1 MNTLL
6 RKALRKPTAADT
18 IFLVKDGKDLAQL
31 GLTEEEINYAKR
43 QHRNNHNVVTMNRY
57 KNILTVVFG
66 EVVGTRSVRLEAY
79 RMRGDKAQQLL
90 NQARVERTV
99 VYNVNVEKEET
110 LAFTEGFLLG
120 NYSFNKYK
128 KPDKKK
134 DNTIVEV
141 DVYDNAVTEEDLED
155 IRTMTK
161 AVFIARDFV
170 NEPVS
175 YLNAT
180 KFAEEMQQLGKITGI
195 KVEVFNKKKLES
207 LKFGGLLAV
216 NKGSIDPPTF
226 TIMEWK
232 PANAVNKKPYVFV
245 GKGVVY
251 DTGGLSLKPTNFMD
265 TMKCDM
271 AGGAAVA
278 GAMYAIAR
286 AKLPVYVVGL
296 VPATDNR
303 PDGNAYTPGDI
314 VTMHDGTTVE
324 VLNTDAEGRMILADA
339 LSYAKE
345 YNPELVVDIATLT
358 GAAARAIGPQAIVGM
373 EAKADND
380 FEQLKRIGA
389 LTHERIIEFPF
400 WDEYKEALKSKVA
413 DLKNIG
419 GVEAGAITAGKFL
432 EHFTSYPYIHLDIAA
447 PAFLDKKDGY
457 RGEGGTGVGV
467 RLFYRFIQSIAE
479 GE

>member
-1 MNTLL
+1 MDTLL

-18 IFLVKDGKDLAQL
+18 IFLVRDGKDLHHL
-31 GLTEEEINYAKR
+31 GFTDDELNYIKR
-43 QHRNNHNVVTMNRY
+43 QHRSDHNVVVVNRY
-57 KNILTVVFG
+57 KNVLIVAFG
-66 EVVGTRSVRLEAY
+66 ETIGTRSIRNEAY
-79 RMRGDKAQQLL
+79 RMRGDEAQLQL
-90 NQARVERTV
+90 NKARVERTV
-99 VYNVNVEKEET
+99 VFNVTADKEEV
-110 LAFTEGFLLG
+110 LAFTEGLLLG
-120 NYSFNKYK
+120 NYTFGKYK
-128 KPDKKK
+128 KKNKKK
-134 DNTIVEV
+134 DNTLEQV
-141 DVYDNAVTEEDLED
+141 DIYDNDISEEDLEELR
-155 IRTMTK
+155 ILTE
-161 AVFIARDFV
+161 AVFVARDFV
-170 NEPVS
+170 NEPVA

-180 KFAEEMQQLGKITGI
+180 KFAEEMQALGKEVNA
-195 KVEVFNKKKLES
+195 KVDVFNKKKLES
-207 LKFGGLLAV
+207 LKMGGLLAV
-216 NKGSIDPPTF
+216 NRGSIDPPTF
-226 TIMEWK
+226 TIIEWK
-232 PANAVNKKPYVFV
+232 PKNAQNKKPYVFV

-286 AKLPVYVVGL
+286 AKLPMYVIGL

-303 PDGNAYTPGDI
+303 PDGNAYTPGDVI
-314 VTMHDGTTVE
+314 TMHDGTTVE

-373 EAKADND
+373 EAKADD
-380 FEQLKRIGA
+380 EFEQIKRVGS
-389 LTHERIIEFPF
+389 LSHERIVEFPF
-400 WDEYKEALKSKVA
+400 WDEYKESLKSKIA

-447 PAFLDKKDGY
+447 PAFLDKRSGY

-467 RLFYRFIQSIAE
+467 RLFYNFIKSKVE
-479 GE
+479 

>member
-6 RKALRKPTAADT
+6 KKALRKPTAADT
-18 IFLVKDGKDLAQL
+18 VFLVKDGKDLAHL
-31 GLTEEEINYAKR
+31 GFTEDEMNYIKR
-43 QHRNNHNVVTMNRY
+43 QHRNNHNVVNVNRY
-57 KNILTVVFG
+57 RNMLTVVFG
-66 EVVGTRSVRLEAY
+66 EYVGTRSIRKEAY
-79 RMRGDKAQQLL
+79 RMRGDETQLQL
-90 NQARVERTV
+90 NKARVERTV
-99 VYNVNVEKEET
+99 VFNVNADKEEV
-110 LAFTEGFLLG
+110 LAFTEGLLLG

-128 KPDKKK
+128 KRDKKK
-134 DNTIVEV
+134 DNTLEQV
-141 DVYDNAVTEEDLED
+141 DIYDNDITEEELEELRVVTD
-155 IRTMTK
+155 
-161 AVFIARDFV
+161 AVFVARDFV
-170 NEPVS
+170 NEPVA

-180 KFAEEMQQLGKITGI
+180 KFAEEMQALGKMTNA

-207 LKFGGLLAV
+207 LKMGGLLAV
-216 NKGSIDPPTF
+216 NRGSIDPPTF
-226 TIMEWK
+226 TVIEWK
-232 PANAVNKKPYVFV
+232 PQNAKNKKPFVFV

-251 DTGGLSLKPTNFMD
+251 DTGGLSLKPTSSMD

-286 AKLPVYVVGL
+286 AKLPIYVVGL

-303 PDGNAYTPGDI
+303 PDGNAYTPGDVI
-314 VTMHDGTTVE
+314 TMHDGTTVE

-358 GAAARAIGPQAIVGM
+358 GAAAHAIGPQAIVGM
-373 EAKADND
+373 EAKADDD
-380 FEQLKRIGA
+380 FEHLKRIGS

-400 WDEYKEALKSKVA
+400 WDEYNESLKSKIA

-419 GVEAGAITAGKFL
+419 GAEAGAITAGKFL
-432 EHFTSYPYIHLDIAA
+432 EHFTDYPYIHLDIAA
-447 PAFLDKKDGY
+447 PAFLDKRGSY

-467 RLFYRFIQSIAE
+467 RLFYNFIKSKAE
-479 GE
+479 

>member
-6 RKALRKPTAADT
+6 KKALRKPTAADT
-18 IFLVKDGKDLAQL
+18 IFLVKDGKDLDNL
-31 GLTEEEINYAKR
+31 GFTEEEVNYIKR
-43 QHRNNHNVVTMNRY
+43 QHRNNNNVVSVNRY
-57 KNILTVVFG
+57 KNLLTIVFG
-66 EVVGTRSVRLEAY
+66 EYVGTRSIRMETY
-79 RMRGDKAQQLL
+79 RMRGDEAQLL
-90 NQARVERTV
+90 LNKARVERTV
-99 VYNVNVEKEET
+99 VFNVNAAKEEV
-110 LAFTEGFLLG
+110 LAFTEGLLLG
-120 NYSFNKYK
+120 NYTFGKYK
-128 KPDKKK
+128 KRDKKK
-134 DNTIVEV
+134 DNTLEQV
-141 DVYDNAVTEEDLED
+141 DVYDNDITEEELDELR
-155 IRTMTK
+155 IVTN
-161 AVFIARDFV
+161 AVFVARDFV
-170 NEPVS
+170 NEPVA

-180 KFAEEMQQLGKITGI
+180 RFAEEMQALGKEANA
-195 KVEVFNKKKLES
+195 KVEVFNKKKLEA
-207 LKFGGLLAV
+207 LKMGGLLAV
-216 NKGSIDPPTF
+216 NRGSMDPPTF
-226 TIMEWK
+226 TVIEWK
-232 PANAVNKKPYVFV
+232 PKNAKNKKPFVFV

-278 GAMYAIAR
+278 GALYAIAK

-314 VTMHDGTTVE
+314 ITMHDGTTVE

-373 EAKADND
+373 EAKADDD
-380 FEQLKRIGA
+380 FEYFKRIGS

-400 WDEYKEALKSKVA
+400 WDEYKESLKSKIA

-419 GVEAGAITAGKFL
+419 GVDAGAITAGKFL
-432 EHFTSYPYIHLDIAA
+432 EHFTNYPYIHLDIAA
-447 PAFLDKKDGY
+447 PAFLEKRGSY

-467 RLFYRFIQSIAE
+467 RLFYNFIKSKAE
-479 GE
+479 